1 LLTLP
6 IVSFPIQY
14 SARNTGMI
22 AERATQICAAIF
34 ASAFLVTGVV
44 YLLLGSYPATNEDFW
59 SIYEFYFSHSWWQT
73 AVQKYADHSLF
84 FPNFFWLA
92 SVKFFHGS
100 QLPLTLIGLALLFTT
115 AALLLLSVWRDETTG
130 RTMKIMATMV
140 VIVGNFWMGRE
151 AITCFGGFNSQNS
164 LTTAAAALCFVL
176 IRGTSRFWLRILI
189 IIGAGFVSSFS
200 CGQGFAI
207 WPTLLL
213 LAWCLRFRWPAI
225 VAIGVGTLVA
235 IITYELLPPLSE
247 DYRVIQAAGSGG
259 ITLVAHLCRLI
270 SSPVLYA
277 AAGST
282 GDWRE
287 TFVHSKQSSAL
298 ALWPGAVGLVLAGVI
313 VIRRVVRRDLGK
325 SSLEIA
331 GLGLLVFNVA
341 AVMMIAAGRI
351 QYFHTLPSEVLA
363 PRYLFWSS
371 LFWTGLFLVAIQ
383 RAEHLRWGG
392 WLAVVFASAA
402 VIFAWPEHYLM
413 WFHSRVAKCRAE
425 EAATAVI
432 NGVVDD
438 NSRFL
443 ALDPRQI
450 GRVAPQ
456 LRAHRLDMF
465 ADGLQD
471 WIGLNETSLFRGRRK
486 PEDLRGKCR
495 VSKLV
500 EYDNGALAA
509 RVVGDAITRQ
519 HVPPVVRWAITPVSW
534 IVGNEVTK
542 GYVPPARLVIVD
554 PTGVVRGVARSCSLT
569 LVANLVFYQGSFPS
583 TDFVGYIRDYN
594 PQVQYVVRSAD
605 DDSLSEETIPVQNEA
620 SNEKP

>member
-1 LLTLP
+1 MM
-6 IVSFPIQY
+6 
-14 SARNTGMI
+14 AK
-22 AERATQICAAIF
+22 RATQTCAAIF
-34 ASAFLVTGVV
+34 ALAFLVTGVV
-44 YLLLGSYPATNEDFW
+44 YVLLGSCPATNADFW

-100 QLPLTLIGLALLFTT
+100 QVPLNLIGLALLFTT
-115 AALLLLSVWRDETTG
+115 AALLLLLVWRDETTG
-130 RTMKIMATMV
+130 RTMKIVATMV

-151 AITCFGGFNSQNS
+151 AITCFGGFNSENS
-164 LTTAAAALCFVL
+164 LTMAAAALCFVL
-176 IRGTSRFWLRILI
+176 IRGTSRLWLMILI

-235 IITYELLPPLSE
+235 IITYQLLPPPSE
-247 DYRVIQAAGSGG
+247 DYRVIQAANSGG

-277 AAGST
+277 AAAWAGIRMNEYSPVNQVST
-282 GDWRE
+282 
-287 TFVHSKQSSAL
+287 L
-298 ALWPGAVGLVLAGVI
+298 ALWTGAVGLVLAGVI
-313 VIRRVVRRDLGK
+313 LIRGVVRRDLGK

-331 GLGLLVFNVA
+331 GLGLVVFNVGA
-341 AVMMIAAGRI
+341 LMLIAAGRI
-351 QYFHTLPSEVLA
+351 QYFHMLPSEVLA

-371 LFWTGLFLVAIQ
+371 LFWTGLFLIAIQ
-383 RAEHLRWGG
+383 RAEHQRWGR
-392 WLAVVFASAA
+392 WTAIVFALAA

-413 WFHSRVAKCRAE
+413 WFHNKLSKCRVE
-425 EAATAVI
+425 QAATAVI

-438 NSRFL
+438 NSWFL
-443 ALDPRQI
+443 SLDPRQI

-500 EYDNGALAA
+500 ECDNGAPAA
-509 RVVGDAITRQ
+509 RVVGLATTRH
-519 HVPPVVRWAITPVSW
+519 HVPRVVGWAIAPVTW
-534 IVGNEVTK
+534 IVGKEIKK
-542 GYVPPARLVIVD
+542 GYVTPARFVIVD

-569 LVANLVFYQGSFPS
+569 PVVNRVFYQGRFPT
-583 TDFVGYIRDYN
+583 TDFLGYIRDYN

-605 DDSLSEETIPVQNEA
+605 DDVLSEETIPVQNDA
-620 SNEKP
+620 SNNPQL

>member
-1 LLTLP
+1 MM
-6 IVSFPIQY
+6 
-14 SARNTGMI
+14 AK
-22 AERATQICAAIF
+22 RATQTCAVIF
-34 ASAFLVTGVV
+34 ALAFLVTGVV
-44 YLLLGSYPATNEDFW
+44 YVLLGSYPATNWDFW
-59 SIYEFYFSHSWWQT
+59 YIYESYFSHSWWQT
-73 AVQKYADHSLF
+73 AVQKYSDHSLF

-100 QLPLTLIGLALLFTT
+100 QVPLILIGLALLFTT
-115 AALLLLSVWRDETTG
+115 AALLLLLVWRDETTG

-151 AITCFGGFNSQNS
+151 AITCIGGFNSQNS

-176 IRGTSRFWLRILI
+176 IRGTSRFWLMILI

-213 LAWCLRFRWPAI
+213 LAWCLRFRWPVI
-225 VAIGVGTLVA
+225 VAIGVGTVVA
-235 IITYELLPPLSE
+235 IISYELLPPLSE
-247 DYRVIQAAGSGG
+247 DYRIIHAAGSGG
-259 ITLVAHLCRLI
+259 LTLVAHLCRLI
-270 SSPVLYA
+270 GSPVLYA
-277 AAGST
+277 AAAWTGIRMNECPPLNQAST
-282 GDWRE
+282 
-287 TFVHSKQSSAL
+287 L
-298 ALWPGAVGLVLAGVI
+298 ALWTGAVGLVLAGVI

-331 GLGLLVFNVA
+331 GLGLVVFNVE
-341 AVMMIAAGRI
+341 AVMIIVAGRI
-351 QYFHTLPSEVLA
+351 QYFHMLPSQVLA

-383 RAEHLRWGG
+383 RAEHQRWGR
-392 WLAVVFASAA
+392 WPAIVFASAA

-413 WFHSRVAKCRAE
+413 SVHSKLSKCRAE

-438 NSRFL
+438 NSWFL
-443 ALDPRQI
+443 SLDPRQI

-486 PEDLRGKCR
+486 PQGLRGTCR

-500 EYDNGALAA
+500 ECDNGAPAA
-509 RVVGDAITRQ
+509 RVIGHAITRH
-519 HVPPVVRWAITPVSW
+519 HVPRVVRWAITPVSW
-534 IVGNEVTK
+534 IVGKEIKK
-542 GYVPPARLVIVD
+542 GYVTPARLVIVD
-554 PTGVVRGVARSCSLT
+554 LTGVVRGVARSCSLT
-569 LVANLVFYQGSFPS
+569 PVVSRIFYQGRFAWA
-583 TDFVGYIRDYN
+583 DFLGYIRDYN
-594 PQVQYVVRSAD
+594 PQVHYVVRSAD
-605 DDSLSEETIPVQNEA
+605 DDVLSDETIPVQDDA
-620 SNEKP
+620 SNNPQL

>member
-1 LLTLP
+1 M
-6 IVSFPIQY
+6 SFSIQY
-14 SARNTGMI
+14 SARNAGLVGK
-22 AERATQICAAIF
+22 RATQTCAAIL
-34 ASAFLVTGVV
+34 ALAFLVTGVV
-44 YLLLGSYPATNEDFW
+44 YVLLGSYPATNADFW

-100 QLPLTLIGLALLFTT
+100 QVPLNLIGLALLFTT
-115 AALLLLSVWRDETTG
+115 AALLLFLVWRDETTG
-130 RTMKIMATMV
+130 QTMKIMATMV

-151 AITCFGGFNSQNS
+151 AITCFGGFNSENA

-176 IRGTSRFWLRILI
+176 IRGTSRSWLMILI

-225 VAIGVGTLVA
+225 VAIGVGTVVA

-259 ITLVAHLCRLI
+259 IILVAHLCRLI
-270 SSPVLYA
+270 GNPALYA
-277 AAGST
+277 AAAWT
-282 GDWRE
+282 GNWRA
-287 TFVHSKQSSAL
+287 FVHSNQASTL
-298 ALWPGAVGLVLAGVI
+298 ALWTGAVGLVLAGVI
-313 VIRRVVRRDLGK
+313 VIRCVVRRDLGK

-331 GLGLLVFNVA
+331 GLGLVVFNVG
-341 AVMMIAAGRI
+341 AVMIIIAGRI
-351 QYFHTLPSEVLA
+351 QYFHMLPSEVLA

-383 RAEHLRWGG
+383 RAEHQRWGR
-392 WLAVVFASAA
+392 WPAVVFASAT

-413 WFHSRVAKCRAE
+413 WFHSKLSKCRAE
-425 EAATAVI
+425 EAVTAVI

-438 NSRFL
+438 NSWFL
-443 ALDPRQI
+443 SLNPGLI

-465 ADGLQD
+465 ADGIQD
-471 WIGLNETSLFRGRRK
+471 WIGLNETNLFRGRRK

-500 EYDNGALAA
+500 QCDNGAPAA
-509 RVVGDAITRQ
+509 RVIGNATTRQ

-534 IVGNEVTK
+534 IVGKEIKK
-542 GYVPPARLVIVD
+542 GYVAPARLVIVD

-569 LVANLVFYQGSFPS
+569 PVVNHVFYQGRFGT
-583 TDFVGYIRDYN
+583 TDFLGYIRDYD
-594 PQVQYVVRSAD
+594 PQVQYLVRSAD
-605 DDSLSEETIPVQNEA
+605 DDVLSEETIPVQDDA
-620 SNEKP
+620 SNGPQL

>member
-1 LLTLP
+1 M
-6 IVSFPIQY
+6 
-14 SARNTGMI
+14 AK
-22 AERATQICAAIF
+22 RATQTCAAIF
-34 ASAFLVTGVV
+34 ALAFLVTGVV
-44 YLLLGSYPATNEDFW
+44 YILLGSYPATNWDFW
-59 SIYEFYFSHSWWQT
+59 YTYEFYFSHSWWET

-100 QLPLTLIGLALLFTT
+100 QVPLNLVGLALLFAT
-115 AALLLLSVWRDETTG
+115 AALLLLLVWRDETTG

-151 AITCFGGFNSQNS
+151 AITCIGGFNSQNS

-176 IRGTSRFWLRILI
+176 IRGTSRFWLMILI

-235 IITYELLPPLSE
+235 IITYQLLPPRSE
-247 DYRVIQAAGSGG
+247 DFRVIQAAGSGG
-259 ITLVAHLCRLI
+259 ITLVAHLCTLI

-277 AAGST
+277 AAPWTGNWRAFVYSNQAST
-282 GDWRE
+282 
-287 TFVHSKQSSAL
+287 L
-298 ALWPGAVGLVLAGVI
+298 ALWTGAVGLVLAGVI
-313 VIRRVVRRDLGK
+313 LIRRVVRRDLGK

-331 GLGLLVFNVA
+331 GLGLVVFNVGT
-341 AVMMIAAGRI
+341 VMLIAAGRI
-351 QYFHTLPSEVLA
+351 QYFHMLPSQVLA

-383 RAEHLRWGG
+383 RAEHQRWGR
-392 WLAVVFASAA
+392 WTAIVFALAV

-413 WFHSRVAKCRAE
+413 SCHSKLSRCRAE

-432 NGVVDD
+432 NGAVDD
-438 NSRFL
+438 NSCFL
-443 ALDPRQI
+443 SLDPRQI
-450 GRVAPQ
+450 GRVAPL

-465 ADGLQD
+465 ADGSQD

-500 EYDNGALAA
+500 ECDNGAPAA
-509 RVVGDAITRQ
+509 RVVGSATTRQ
-519 HVPPVVRWAITPVSW
+519 PVPRVVRWAITPVSW
-534 IVGNEVTK
+534 RAGK
-542 GYVPPARLVIVD
+542 GYVTPARLVIVD

-569 LVANLVFYQGSFPS
+569 PVVNSVFYQGRFPT
-583 TDFVGYIRDYN
+583 TDFLGYIRDYN

-605 DDSLSEETIPVQNEA
+605 YDVLSEETIPVQDDATN
-620 SNEKP
+620 NPQL

>member
-1 LLTLP
+1 M
-6 IVSFPIQY
+6 
-14 SARNTGMI
+14 AK
-22 AERATQICAAIF
+22 RATQTCAAIF
-34 ASAFLVTGVV
+34 ALAFLVTGVV
-44 YLLLGSYPATNEDFW
+44 YILLGSYPATNWDFW
-59 SIYEFYFSHSWWQT
+59 YTYESYFSHSWWQT
-73 AVQKYADHSLF
+73 AVQKYSDHSLF

-100 QLPLTLIGLALLFTT
+100 QVPLILIGLALLFTT
-115 AALLLLSVWRDETTG
+115 TALLLLLVWRDETTG
-130 RTMKIMATMV
+130 RSMKIMATMV

-151 AITCFGGFNSQNS
+151 EITCIGGFNSQNS

-176 IRGTSRFWLRILI
+176 IRGTSRFWLMILI

-235 IITYELLPPLSE
+235 IITYQLLPPLSE

-259 ITLVAHLCRLI
+259 ITLVAHLCTLI

-277 AAGST
+277 AAPWTGNWRAFVYSNQAST
-282 GDWRE
+282 
-287 TFVHSKQSSAL
+287 L
-298 ALWPGAVGLVLAGVI
+298 ALWTGAVGLVLAGVI
-313 VIRRVVRRDLGK
+313 LTRRVLRRDLGK

-331 GLGLLVFNVA
+331 GLGLVVFNVGA
-341 AVMMIAAGRI
+341 MMLIVAGRI
-351 QYFHTLPSEVLA
+351 QYFHMLPSQVLA

-383 RAEHLRWGG
+383 RAEHQRWGR
-392 WLAVVFASAA
+392 WTAIVFALAV

-413 WFHSRVAKCRAE
+413 ACHSKLSKCRAS

-432 NGVVDD
+432 NRVVDD
-438 NSRFL
+438 NSWFL
-443 ALDPRQI
+443 SLDPRLI
-450 GRVAPQ
+450 RRVAPQ

-500 EYDNGALAA
+500 ECDNGAPAA
-509 RVVGDAITRQ
+509 RVVGLATTRQ
-519 HVPPVVRWAITPVSW
+519 HVPRVVRWAITPVSW
-534 IVGNEVTK
+534 MAGK
-542 GYVPPARLVIVD
+542 GYVTPARFVIVD
-554 PTGVVRGVARSCSLT
+554 PTGLVRGVARSCSLSP
-569 LVANLVFYQGSFPS
+569 VVNRVFYQGRFPT
-583 TDFVGYIRDYN
+583 TDFLGYIRDYN
-594 PQVQYVVRSAD
+594 PQVHYVVRSAD
-605 DDSLSEETIPVQNEA
+605 DDVLSEETIPVQNDA
-620 SNEKP
+620 SNNPQL